1 MNNKQSMKLYTEEQ
15 LKKAI
20 ELAQECEHECGGVY
34 FDYTEKEIIDELT
47 PIELPSDEEID
58 AHVEDDFLN
67 ASEVHKYSEE
77 AQLLMK
83 SMCKAGALWMRD
95 LIQGGNK

>member
-1 MNNKQSMKLYTEEQ
+1 MKLYTEEQ

-47 PIELPSDEEID
+47 PIELPSDEEIKKVSQD
-58 AHVEDDFLN
+58 RYGVDLINIYGILEYKAFN
-67 ASEVHKYSEE
+67 RGAKYVIN
-77 AQLLMK
+77 K
-83 SMCKAGALWMRD
+83 
-95 LIQGGNK
+95 IQGGEQ